1 MKITS
6 GTVNGNTSTINL
18 NTGGGDGWVWFHSG
32 GTWNY
37 NTSTV
42 VYKTN
47 GKHMEGE
54 FYNLTIE
61 CASSTHT
68 GVWRADGIASTIM
81 KCANDLTVKE
91 GIWKRDSASGDNDY
105 RWKCINRKWRNI
117 RTNK

>member
-18 NTGGGDGWVWFHSG
+18 NTGGGDGWAWFHSG

-68 GVWRADGIASTIM
+68 GVWRADE
-81 KCANDLTVKE
+81 LVQQL
-91 GIWKRDSASGDNDY
+91 
-105 RWKCINRKWRNI
+105 
-117 RTNK
+117 